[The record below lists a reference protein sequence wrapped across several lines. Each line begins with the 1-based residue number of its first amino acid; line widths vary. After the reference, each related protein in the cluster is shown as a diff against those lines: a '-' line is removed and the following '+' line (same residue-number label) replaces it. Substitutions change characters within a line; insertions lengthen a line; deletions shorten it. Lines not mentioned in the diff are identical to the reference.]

1 MLAEYKK
8 RRDWLIPELN
18 KINGFKCA
26 MPEGAFYAFVD
37 VRGLLGE
44 KFASSESVAD
54 YLLNESQVVTTD
66 GKGFGADG
74 FLRLSYA
81 TSKENLQTAIER
93 LKKLFNTGSQTIAG

>member
-37 VRGLLGE
+37 VRRFLGE
-44 KFASSESVAD
+44 KFASSEV
-54 YLLNESQVVTTD
+54 
-66 GKGFGADG
+66 GR
-74 FLRLSYA
+74 RLPF
-81 TSKENLQTAIER
+81 K
-93 LKKLFNTGSQTIAG
+93 